1 MPPAPH
7 LPDCCL
13 PGHACDRLRAAA
25 AFAGTFLLI
34 PLWDLYALV
43 TVWRAGRQAR
53 ARLLLRLML
62 LAGACLLVAL
72 VIGTAGKIAGPP
84 ARAIMAAHMPRTLAL
99 LAALAALTGL
109 LSGLLLAATA
119 AARRAGRAAQIAEGT
134 LWTGAGVLAAP
145 TGAVALIG
153 VLLALRW
160 AAPAG
165 DGGDGTRILLAAGAG
180 ALLPAL
186 ITARAGL
193 VAWDAAAS
201 TPEVRWSR
209 AGLEMAAAFNSQAG
223 WMLSSVLIVEAA
235 AGIEGLGRLLVRAVM
250 QQGDVAVMAGIVW
263 AAALALLTARLRAV
277 LADALQATLIGPAGT
292 EELRRVPRRAG
303 SARVKLAAAG
313 VLLAL
318 LAALTAA
325 GLAAS
330 RGAAPQPD
338 AAAVYTPRS
347 TEHPFGTDQAGR
359 DILQRAAQAQ
369 ITTWGSALAGGAVAL
384 AFGGLWGSI
393 AALVDRVLRRWPT
406 LAELAGG
413 LVRLPA
419 EAALLLQPALA
430 VLAFVLPRCLGDST
444 GVVIGAGAAIGLVL
458 APRMA
463 WASAS
468 LLPRQ
473 PGRRGALAAAI
484 SGLLIASF
492 GAMVYS
498 IAAGM
503 LFPGPDSATLGTL
516 LAPAGE
522 IIAGA
527 QLAEGAGYLQL
538 AAFLAAPGV
547 AAAVCLYLLQ
557 DAAADMLSVQTGRAL
572 AQVFA

>member
-7 LPDCCL
+7 LRDRCPS
-13 PGHACDRLRAAA
+13 GHACDRLRAAA

-43 TVWRAGRQAR
+43 TVLRAGRQAR

-62 LAGACLLVAL
+62 LAGAYLLVAL
-72 VIGTAGKIAGPP
+72 VIGTAGKITGQP

-119 AARRAGRAAQIAEGT
+119 AARRAGGAAQMAEGA

-165 DGGDGTRILLAAGAG
+165 YGGDGTRILLAAGAG

-193 VAWDAAAS
+193 GAWDAAAS
-201 TPEVRWSR
+201 TPEARWSR
-209 AGLEMAAAFNSQAG
+209 TGLEMAAAFNSQAG
-223 WMLSSVLIVEAA
+223 WLLSSVLIVEAT

-250 QQGDVAVMAGIVW
+250 QGDAAVMAGVVW

-277 LADALQATLIGPAGT
+277 LADALQAMLIGPAGT
-292 EELRRVPRRAG
+292 EELRRVPRRPG
-303 SARVKLAAAG
+303 RARVKLAAAG

-338 AAAVYTPRS
+338 AAAVYAPRS

-393 AALVDRVLRRWPT
+393 AALVARVLRRWPT

-430 VLAFVLPRCLGDST
+430 ALAFVLPRCLGDSA
-444 GVVIGAGAAIGLVL
+444 GVVIGVGAAIGLVL
-458 APRMA
+458 VPRMA

-516 LAPAGE
+516 LAPASE
-522 IIAGA
+522 IITGA

-557 DAAADMLSVQTGRAL
+557 DAAADVLSVQTGRAL
-572 AQVFA
+572 AQMFA